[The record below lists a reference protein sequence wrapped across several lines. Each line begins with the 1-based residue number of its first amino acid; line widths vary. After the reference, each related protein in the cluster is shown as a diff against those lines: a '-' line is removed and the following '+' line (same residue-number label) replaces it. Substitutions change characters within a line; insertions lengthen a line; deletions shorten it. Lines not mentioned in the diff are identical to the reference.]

1 MGIKFTENKDV
12 QKLFND
18 YTKAV
23 MNKADDDTIKEKYG
37 EYMKAFSNDLSEK
50 IMQEA
55 RAERSNDADKQVLMA
70 RGQNVL
76 TAEEERFFTNLVEDE
91 ANLDTFKEE
100 ALLPETVVEKV
111 FEDIQAQRPLLSKIN
126 FEMTGVK
133 ARFIYGDPE
142 GAAVWGE
149 IFGKIQGQIS
159 DNFREVSFTQN
170 KLTAFAIVPKD
181 LLEFGPQWV
190 ERYVRLQFA
199 EAIGAKLEE
208 GIVLGGGQAEN
219 EPIGLTKEVSSAD
232 GTVKVTGDK
241 ADYGQLTLA
250 DAKTTVQELT
260 GMYAYLSV
268 KENGK
273 YYNAESKM
281 SIAVNPADKP
291 FLIAA
296 HTILTPNGQWVTSLP
311 FNIDVV
317 ASEFVPQGK
326 AIGFVAERY
335 FAAYTGATEIKE
347 YDQTLALEDANVYIA
362 KQFAHGIPEDNKV
375 SVVYDLA
382 VEKLDDSSDEETL

>member
-1 MGIKFTENKDV
+1 
-12 QKLFND
+12 
-18 YTKAV
+18 
-23 MNKADDDTIKEKYG
+23 
-37 EYMKAFSNDLSEK
+37 
-50 IMQEA
+50 
-55 RAERSNDADKQVLMA
+55 MA

-76 TAEEERFFTNLVEDE
+76 TAEEERFFTNLVADDPD
-91 ANLDTFKEE
+91 LDTFKEE

-111 FEDIQAQRPLLSKIN
+111 FEDIQAERPLLSKIN
-126 FEMTGVK
+126 FKMTGVK

-149 IFGKIQGQIS
+149 IFGKIQGQINAS
-159 DNFREVSFTQN
+159 FREVSFTQN

-190 ERYVRLQFA
+190 ERYVRLQLA

-250 DAKTTVQELT
+250 DAKTTVKELT

-273 YYNAESKM
+273 FYNAESKM

-291 FLIAA
+291 WLVAA
-296 HTILTPNGQWVTSLP
+296 HTVQTANGQWVTSLP

-335 FAAYTGATEIKE
+335 YAAYTGATEIKA

-362 KQFAHGIPEDNKV
+362 KHFAHGVPEDNKV

-382 VEKLDDSSDEETL
+382 VEKLDDSPVEEI